1 MIVGDTSVLT
11 TLAITILAVIAV
23 GYAIGL
29 AVWYGFY
36 RKEIPIAQTEQQ
48 SPAIDDIEQVA

>member
-1 MIVGDTSVLT
+1 MIAGDTSALVA
-11 TLAITILAVIAV
+11 LAVAILAVIAV

-29 AVWYGFY
+29 AVWFGFY
-36 RKEIPIAQTEQQ
+36 RKETPIVETERQ